1 MNSKKI
7 SSFNDGFLYVFYQKD
22 EKNSFSAKK
31 NISSKNDMILK
42 NSLFFKYESIR
53 KEDFLF
59 ASNNGR
65 KLTLKVKTQLVNGID
80 SSDKVMIGNTLF
92 DIITIDPDT
101 FNKELYFYLEEVRII
116 EGWNRRKTKRNR

>member
-116 EGWNRRKTKRNR
+116 EG

>member
-1 MNSKKI
+1 MNSKKT

-101 FNKELYFYLEEVRII
+101 FNKELYFYLEEVRTI
-116 EGWNRRKTKRNR
+116 EGWNRRKTKRI